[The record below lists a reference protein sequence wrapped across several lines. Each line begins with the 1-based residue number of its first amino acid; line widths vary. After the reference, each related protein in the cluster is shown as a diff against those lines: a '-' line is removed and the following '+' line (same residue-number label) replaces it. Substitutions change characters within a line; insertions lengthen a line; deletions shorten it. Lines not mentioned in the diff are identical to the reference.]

1 MSKRNYI
8 LRSLTKATHKREESY
23 VINRLYALLNN
34 DELEFVTQQLVIT
47 KNEEG
52 KIENRLIDMYFPQI
66 NIAIEIDENYH
77 NSDWQSKLDANR
89 EMNIKNSLENSLV
102 AKDIEIKFIRIEMKD
117 LNDITSLNKRI
128 EEVSHEINLLINKMT
143 SPLKWIFDEEEKIN
157 LMKKRGTIER
167 GDSFSTIVSIVNTCA
182 NKNYIGFQ
190 RSTYKLHD
198 GQIWS
203 PTLSFAGESRAGWI
217 NEVTPDL
224 TEIHEIVR
232 EDRLSW
238 FENQTLE
245 GTGFKRFVFAKYK
258 DSLGNKKRRFLGV
271 YKDSGYNKD
280 TRIKLWK
287 LVSTSM
293 DI

>member
-23 VINRLYALLNN
+23 VINRLYTLLNN

-47 KNEEG
+47 KNKDG

-66 NIAIEIDENYH
+66 NVAIEIDENYH
-77 NSDWQSKLDANR
+77 NSDWQSKLDTNR
-89 EMNIKNSLENSLV
+89 ELNIKNSLENSLI
-102 AKDIEIKFIRIEMKD
+102 AKDTPIEFIRIVMKD
-117 LNDITSLNKRI
+117 LQDITSLNKRI
-128 EEVSHEINLLINKMT
+128 KEVSDKINLLINKMGT
-143 SPLKWIFDEEEKIN
+143 PLSWIFDEDDNIAIIKERKV
-157 LMKKRGTIER
+157 LHR
-167 GDSFSTIVSIVNTCA
+167 GDEFSSMVKLLEVFGF
-182 NKNYIGFQ
+182 NYKGYMKCTK
-190 RSTYKLHD
+190 SVMD
-198 GQIWS
+198 GQVWS
-203 PTLSFAGESRAGWI
+203 PTLSFAGESRDGWV
-217 NEVTPDL
+217 NEVSPDL

-245 GTGFKRFVFAKYK
+245 GTGAKRFVFAKYK

-271 YKDSGYNKD
+271 YKDCGYNKA
-280 TRIKLWK
+280 TKVKMWK

-293 DI
+293 DL